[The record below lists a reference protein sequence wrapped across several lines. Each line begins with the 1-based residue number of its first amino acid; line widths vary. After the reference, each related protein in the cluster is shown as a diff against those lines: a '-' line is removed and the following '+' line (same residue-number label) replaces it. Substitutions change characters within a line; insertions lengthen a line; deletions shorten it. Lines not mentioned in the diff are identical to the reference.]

1 MFDYFEKILR
11 LDVIQCLPIKNF
23 MFFRF
28 GVRNYIVDR
37 MILHRSIFRFSK
49 FSLCYGYNSFKLKVN
64 FAAY

>member
-37 MILHRSIFRFSK
+37 MIFRFSK
-49 FSLCYGYNSFKLKVN
+49 FSLCYGYNSFNLKVN